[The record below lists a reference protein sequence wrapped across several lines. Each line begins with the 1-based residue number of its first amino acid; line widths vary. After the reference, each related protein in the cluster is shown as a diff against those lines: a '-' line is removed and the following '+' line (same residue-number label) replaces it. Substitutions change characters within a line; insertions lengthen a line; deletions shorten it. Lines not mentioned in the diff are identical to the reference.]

1 MPQMEPLLWL
11 NLFIMFLISFS
22 VYFIVNYYMMS
33 LPKISS
39 TAPKFLLK
47 SKNWTW

>member
-22 VYFIVNYYMMS
+22 VYFIMNYYMKS
-33 LPKISS
+33 PSKISGGV
-39 TAPKFLLK
+39 PKFSSP
-47 SKNWTW
+47 SKTWTW

>member
-11 NLFIMFLISFS
+11 NLFIMFLMSFS
-22 VYFIVNYYMMS
+22 VFFIMNYYLKS

-39 TAPKFLLK
+39 PTMKFTSS
-47 SKNWTW
+47 SKIWSW

>member
-11 NLFIMFLISFS
+11 NLFFMFLISFS
-22 VYFIVNYYMMS
+22 VYFVMNFYMTS

-39 TAPKFLLK
+39 STLKFSLK
-47 SKNWTW
+47 SKPWTW

>member
-22 VYFIVNYYMMS
+22 VYFIMNYYFKS
-33 LPKISS
+33 LPKMESPIE
-39 TAPKFLLK
+39 KFSYP
-47 SKNWTW
+47 SKLWKW